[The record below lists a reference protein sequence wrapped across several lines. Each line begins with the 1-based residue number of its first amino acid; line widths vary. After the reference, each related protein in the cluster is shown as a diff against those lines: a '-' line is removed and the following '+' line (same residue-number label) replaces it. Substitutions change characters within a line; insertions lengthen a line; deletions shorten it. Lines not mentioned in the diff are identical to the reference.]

1 MEVCW
6 TLQKAGELFKAQDK
20 EQTAGRN
27 QIQLKHVFQIR
38 TLMLGGSEYLSLLQS
53 FACSGSAA
61 PCMAVGP
68 SLGCR
73 PQRAHAGPALA
84 VGVAAS
90 PPPEALLEAGA
101 ALMPF
106 PLSPRLPCLP
116 LAWHRAALLGTLGGA
131 EVGGVGPGQRVG
143 RKMIQTCCK

>member
-1 MEVCW
+1 
-6 TLQKAGELFKAQDK
+6 
-20 EQTAGRN
+20 
-27 QIQLKHVFQIR
+27 
-38 TLMLGGSEYLSLLQS
+38 MLGGSEYLSLLQS

-116 LAWHRAALLGTLGGA
+116 LAWHRAALLGTLGGV